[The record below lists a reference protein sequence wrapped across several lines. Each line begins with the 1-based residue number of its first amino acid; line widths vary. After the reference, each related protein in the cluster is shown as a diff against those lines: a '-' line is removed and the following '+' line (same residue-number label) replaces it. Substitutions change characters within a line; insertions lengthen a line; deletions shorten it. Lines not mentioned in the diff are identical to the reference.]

1 MLINFSALS
10 GKQINMFSLITN
22 NISNTSNMSKA
33 TKMASFKTSV
43 FSHFKIISM
52 LLLRSFAIFVV
63 LIYLWSVY
71 DFSLLAYSMVFA
83 NTRRAINWST
93 WWVFIDIV
101 FFGLVELRFRGTK
114 SLDHI
119 PLADNSVLHMILREL
134 DDERSVGDVKKFMEG
149 WFFGTKMESLYKGD
163 IMSWVSAMFFNKKLQ
178 NLSSEQL
185 ENVELVVG
193 RFEEKLGYLLPEGID
208 HKSRKMMVTLDPVS
222 LCHRPLFFYAA
233 VKCLDV
239 AARSALWN
247 AGFIRSTDRG
257 VITYL
262 KQGSRNETPLV
273 FFHGI
278 GIGLFPYIRLIW
290 AMVAKFPHRTIILFE
305 KTSISMRL
313 DRTLLLP
320 EEYAHKIHFKLKEA
334 RIEKIV
340 VVGHSLGT
348 ICIRWIDY
356 YYPDIIQSRV
366 FIDPVCFTLWTHDIA
381 QNFMYRS
388 PNKIRHYLLKYL
400 ASMEPGISLYLRRY
414 FV

>member
-1 MLINFSALS
+1 
-10 GKQINMFSLITN
+10 
-22 NISNTSNMSKA
+22 
-33 TKMASFKTSV
+33 
-43 FSHFKIISM
+43 
-52 LLLRSFAIFVV
+52 
-63 LIYLWSVY
+63 
-71 DFSLLAYSMVFA
+71 MVFG
-83 NTRRAINWST
+83 NKRRAINWST
-93 WWVFIDIV
+93 WWVLIDIV
-101 FFGLVELRFRGTK
+101 FFGIVELRFRGTP

-134 DDERSVGDVKKFMEG
+134 DDENSVSDVKKFMEG

-163 IMSWVSAMFFNKKLQ
+163 IMSWVSAMFFNKTLQ

-185 ENVELVVG
+185 ENVEFVVG
-193 RFEEKLGYLLPEGID
+193 RFEEKLGYPLPEGVD
-208 HKSRKMMVTLDPVS
+208 HKTRKMMVTLDPVT

-247 AGFIRSTDRG
+247 AGFKRSSDRG
-257 VITYL
+257 VITYF
-262 KQGSRNETPLV
+262 KQGTSDETPLV

-278 GIGLFPYIRLIW
+278 GIGLFPYIRLVW
-290 AMVAKFPHRTIILFE
+290 AMIAKFPNRTIILFE

-320 EEYAHKIHFKLKEA
+320 EEYAAKIHFKLKEA

-348 ICIRWIDY
+348 VCIRWIDY
-356 YYPDIIQSRV
+356 YYPDIIQSRI
-366 FIDPVCFTLWTHDIA
+366 FIDPVCFTLWTHDVA

-388 PNKIRHYLLKYL
+388 PNKVRHYLLKYF